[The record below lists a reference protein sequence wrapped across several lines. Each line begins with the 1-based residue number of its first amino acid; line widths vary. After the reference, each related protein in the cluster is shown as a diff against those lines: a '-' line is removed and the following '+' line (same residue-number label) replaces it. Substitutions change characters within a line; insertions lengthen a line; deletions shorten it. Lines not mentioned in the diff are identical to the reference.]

1 MKLELSGD
9 VQINLMRINVYGK
22 ENYFLNLKKII
33 KNFKDHLQQIIKGRL
48 TMPQNN
54 KVKIK
59 IL

>member
-33 KNFKDHLQQIIKGRL
+33 KNFKDHL
-48 TMPQNN
+48 
-54 KVKIK
+54 
-59 IL
+59 